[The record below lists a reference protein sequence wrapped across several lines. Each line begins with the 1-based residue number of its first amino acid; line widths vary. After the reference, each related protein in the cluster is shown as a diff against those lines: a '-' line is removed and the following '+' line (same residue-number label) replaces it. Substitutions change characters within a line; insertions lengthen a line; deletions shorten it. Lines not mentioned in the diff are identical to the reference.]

1 MSAPSAPYSFLRPLL
16 SPSGAWA
23 AFDWQIS
30 STETVEWPE
39 LSARFAESG
48 AATLAEKMPFVV
60 PSKPAW
66 LGLGE
71 LTENIGP
78 DQVIFSLPSDSLA
91 NAENIT
97 HCQALRSKGFH
108 CAVQI
113 ESAGVVAR
121 VPPAAFD
128 YLTFDAS
135 FLHRLPGAD
144 LVHATRSGFRKIA
157 RGTSSH
163 EIFTCLSGKGIE
175 LCDSRFL
182 TTPNPDTGKEP
193 DLTRL
198 KLLKLLSLIAQDAD
212 TRSIEEIFREDPK
225 LSYNLLR
232 LVNSVSVGAKTSID
246 SFHQAIAILGR
257 RQLQR
262 WLQLLIYANQ
272 LSHSGEPNPLM
283 QLAAARGRQMELL
296 LAAVEPEIDI
306 EAFGDTAFMTGIFS
320 LLNILLNLP
329 MQEILDALP
338 LQKTMRD
345 ALNSRQGLLGD
356 LLGAIIAGEA
366 GDFPQAVK
374 LLSRNGISPIG
385 HATAQT
391 AAFFWASGI
400 NLD

>member
-1 MSAPSAPYSFLRPLL
+1 MSAPYSFLRPLL

-23 AFDWQIS
+23 AFDWQMSRTEAVEGSEIS
-30 STETVEWPE
+30 A
-39 LSARFAESG
+39 LFAESG
-48 AATLAEKMPFVV
+48 AAALAEKMPFII
-60 PSKPAW
+60 PTDPDW
-66 LGLGE
+66 LGQSE
-71 LTENIGP
+71 FAEKIKP
-78 DQVIFSLPSDSLA
+78 DQVIFSLPPGSLDSAESLA
-91 NAENIT
+91 R
-97 HCQALRSKGFH
+97 CQALRSGGFH
-108 CAVQI
+108 CALHV
-113 ESAGVVAR
+113 ESAGTIAR
-121 VPPAAFD
+121 IPPDAFD
-128 YLTFDAS
+128 YLTFDAA
-135 FLHRLPGAD
+135 FLHHRLPGAD
-144 LVHATRSGFRKIA
+144 LIHAARSGFRKIA
-157 RGTSSH
+157 RGASSH
-163 EIFTCLSGKGIE
+163 EIFTGLSGKGIE
-175 LCDSRFL
+175 LCDSSFL
-182 TTPNPDTGKEP
+182 TVPNPDAGKEP

-296 LAAVEPEIDI
+296 LAAVEPAIDI

-356 LLGAIIAGEA
+356 LLGAIIAGES
-366 GDFPQAVK
+366 GDFPLAVQM
-374 LLSRNGISPIG
+374 LSQNGISPLA

-391 AAFFWASGI
+391 AALFWASGI